1 MKIMYYELIKMLIAY
16 EQNPHAMK
24 KGEHSPDRRELSDK
38 LQSYLNQR
46 FLEDV
51 ETLKKRTATT
61 ITTKEVHRSEEV
73 NQEISLEQRLRK
85 LEANQMK
92 LQKNNNELKE
102 ANSLIMEKLSS
113 SFKFNQQKIDFEVE
127 NLLLIILISIAQIKL
142 TFMLQDMKQKLND
155 LENKI
160 KLVGDEQ
167 KLFHKLQLENNKH
180 TDNQLVSQTDVIKMM
195 KRRLDRHDEELS
207 LVIHN
212 DTGQDAIIDNIKISL
227 DKLREQIQA
236 HDDAMDHLED
246 LQTYLQNNHQECSLK
261 ETLGNILQLNSDNK
275 KLIKQIEIKSRT
287 SGEKEGGMNAGSDD
301 FINSLQKQISIL
313 QLGFEDLKSKIV
325 NVCSSKEKSDMNSN
339 VTQADR
345 KGEPNKSEKLSK
357 QYLPDVN
364 NIIKSFQEC
373 REKLTNLETNFEN
386 VKQDAGN
393 FNDKNMNIE
402 NKMLRIIDQI
412 NTLMIKMV
420 QVEEKTK
427 TLEYKGKDFDC
438 KLSSLESADV
448 YLQEADRMIIEKM
461 SKLEGDLGRSDIRT
475 YIDNNLLQVSKKLH
489 QKYSEVKEQL
499 VQQELNFEKEKNTLE
514 VKIERLSNE
523 TNDHKKVENT
533 LSKNSA
539 SNCNG
544 NSDPA
549 TTNNN
554 NMNLND
560 AFINGTTNSNYSA
573 IIANNETSMVV
584 NQDQVWTA
592 LSELYSA
599 FSKIFSVKEC
609 ISLSSM
615 FARREHCPGE
625 VPGRPV

>member
-1 MKIMYYELIKMLIAY
+1 
-16 EQNPHAMK
+16 
-24 KGEHSPDRRELSDK
+24 
-38 LQSYLNQR
+38 
-46 FLEDV
+46 
-51 ETLKKRTATT
+51 
-61 ITTKEVHRSEEV
+61 
-73 NQEISLEQRLRK
+73 
-85 LEANQMK
+85 
-92 LQKNNNELKE
+92 
-102 ANSLIMEKLSS
+102 
-113 SFKFNQQKIDFEVE
+113 
-127 NLLLIILISIAQIKL
+127 
-142 TFMLQDMKQKLND
+142 MKQKLND

-160 KLVGDEQ
+160 KLLGDEQ

-180 TDNQLVSQTDVIKMM
+180 TDNQLMSQTDIIKMM
-195 KRRLDRHDEELS
+195 KKRLDRHDEELS

-212 DTGQDAIIDNIKISL
+212 DTGQDEIIDNLKTSL
-227 DKLREQIQA
+227 DKLREQMQA
-236 HDDAMDHLED
+236 HDNAMDHLDD

-275 KLIKQIEIKSRT
+275 KLIKQIESKSRT
-287 SGEKEGGMNAGSDD
+287 SGGGKNGEIIGNDGKDD
-301 FINSLQKQISIL
+301 FIISLQKQISIL
-313 QLGFEDLKSKIV
+313 QTGFEDLKSKIV
-325 NVCSSKEKSDMNSN
+325 NVCSTKENADMNSN
-339 VTQADR
+339 VKTAD
-345 KGEPNKSEKLSK
+345 KKEDLNKLEKLSK

-412 NTLMIKMV
+412 NSLMLKMV

-475 YIDNNLLQVSKKLH
+475 YIDENLLQVSKKLD

-499 VQQELNFEKEKNTLE
+499 VRQEMKFEKEKDTLE

-544 NSDPA
+544 NTNLA

-554 NMNLND
+554 YVNLND
-560 AFINGTTNSNYSA
+560 AFINGTTNNNYSA
-573 IIANNETSMVV
+573 IIANDETSMLA

-599 FSKIFSVKEC
+599 FSKINFNQTE
-609 ISLSSM
+609 IMYFNSL
-615 FARREHCPGE
+615 FVRRQHRPGE
-625 VPGRPV
+625 V

>member
-1 MKIMYYELIKMLIAY
+1 
-16 EQNPHAMK
+16 
-24 KGEHSPDRRELSDK
+24 
-38 LQSYLNQR
+38 
-46 FLEDV
+46 
-51 ETLKKRTATT
+51 
-61 ITTKEVHRSEEV
+61 
-73 NQEISLEQRLRK
+73 
-85 LEANQMK
+85 
-92 LQKNNNELKE
+92 
-102 ANSLIMEKLSS
+102 
-113 SFKFNQQKIDFEVE
+113 
-127 NLLLIILISIAQIKL
+127 
-142 TFMLQDMKQKLND
+142 MKQKLND

-180 TDNQLVSQTDVIKMM
+180 TDNQLVSQTDIIKMM

-207 LVIHN
+207 LIIHN
-212 DTGQDAIIDNIKISL
+212 DTGQDEIIDNLKTSL

-236 HDDAMDHLED
+236 HDNAMEHLDD

-287 SGEKEGGMNAGSDD
+287 SGEKEGGMNDGSDD
-301 FINSLQKQISIL
+301 FINSLQKQILIL
-313 QLGFEDLKSKIV
+313 QSGFEDLKSKIV
-325 NVCSSKEKSDMNSN
+325 NVCSTKEKSDMNSN
-339 VTQADR
+339 VKKADR
-345 KGEPNKSEKLSK
+345 EGDPIKSEKISK

-386 VKQDAGN
+386 VKQDAGS

-475 YIDNNLLQVSKKLH
+475 YIDNNLLQVSKKLQ

-499 VQQELNFEKEKNTLE
+499 VQQEVKFEKEKNTLE

-523 TNDHKKVENT
+523 TNDRKKVENT

-549 TTNNN
+549 TTKNNN
-554 NMNLND
+554 NVILND
-560 AFINGTTNSNYSA
+560 AFINGTTNNNYSA

-592 LSELYSA
+592 LGELYSA
-599 FSKIFSVKEC
+599 FSKTSVLTEC
-609 ISLSSM
+609 ISVSDM
-615 FARREHCPGE
+615 FARREHSPGE

>member
-1 MKIMYYELIKMLIAY
+1 
-16 EQNPHAMK
+16 
-24 KGEHSPDRRELSDK
+24 
-38 LQSYLNQR
+38 
-46 FLEDV
+46 
-51 ETLKKRTATT
+51 
-61 ITTKEVHRSEEV
+61 
-73 NQEISLEQRLRK
+73 
-85 LEANQMK
+85 
-92 LQKNNNELKE
+92 
-102 ANSLIMEKLSS
+102 
-113 SFKFNQQKIDFEVE
+113 
-127 NLLLIILISIAQIKL
+127 
-142 TFMLQDMKQKLND
+142 
-155 LENKI
+155 
-160 KLVGDEQ
+160 
-167 KLFHKLQLENNKH
+167 
-180 TDNQLVSQTDVIKMM
+180 
-195 KRRLDRHDEELS
+195 
-207 LVIHN
+207 
-212 DTGQDAIIDNIKISL
+212 
-227 DKLREQIQA
+227 
-236 HDDAMDHLED
+236 
-246 LQTYLQNNHQECSLK
+246 
-261 ETLGNILQLNSDNK
+261 LNSDNK

-287 SGEKEGGMNAGSDD
+287 SGEKEGGINAGSDD

-313 QLGFEDLKSKIV
+313 QSGFEDLKSKIV
-325 NVCSSKEKSDMNSN
+325 NVCSTKDKSDMNSN

-345 KGEPNKSEKLSK
+345 RGEPNKSEKLSK

-427 TLEYKGKDFDC
+427 TLEYKGRDFDC

-544 NSDPA
+544 NSDLA

-560 AFINGTTNSNYSA
+560 AFINGTTNNNYSA

-599 FSKIFSVKEC
+599 FRGSTVLVRSQGA
-609 ISLSSM
+609 LSEQMPDVLGVFRLVDSHGDKPLYKQDAGENYIY
-615 FARREHCPGE
+615 FCHVHGTWYIGTVVGHQLAWVRNCSPGARGARWPGE
-625 VPGRPV
+625 LGGGWEWRHGYSPDSWATDHTIRVQALPDVERIRDMLNKKRPAII

>member
-1 MKIMYYELIKMLIAY
+1 MYYELIKMLIAY
-16 EQNPHAMK
+16 EQNPGAMRK
-24 KGEHSPDRRELSDK
+24 DRRELSDR

-51 ETLKKRTATT
+51 ETLKKRTAAT

-73 NQEISLEQRLRK
+73 NQEFSLEQRLRK

-236 HDDAMDHLED
+236 HDDAMDHLDD
-246 LQTYLQNNHQECSLK
+246 LQTYLQNNHRECSLK

-313 QLGFEDLKSKIV
+313 QSGFEDLKSKIV
-325 NVCSSKEKSDMNSN
+325 NVCSTKEKSDMNSN
-339 VTQADR
+339 VTTADR

-599 FSKIFSVKEC
+599 FSKIFSVREC

>member
-1 MKIMYYELIKMLIAY
+1 M
-16 EQNPHAMK
+16 
-24 KGEHSPDRRELSDK
+24 SR
-38 LQSYLNQR
+38 
-46 FLEDV
+46 
-51 ETLKKRTATT
+51 
-61 ITTKEVHRSEEV
+61 
-73 NQEISLEQRLRK
+73 
-85 LEANQMK
+85 
-92 LQKNNNELKE
+92 
-102 ANSLIMEKLSS
+102 
-113 SFKFNQQKIDFEVE
+113 
-127 NLLLIILISIAQIKL
+127 IKL
-142 TFMLQDMKQKLND
+142 TILLQDMKQKLND

-160 KLVGDEQ
+160 KLLGDEQ

-180 TDNQLVSQTDVIKMM
+180 TDNQLVSQTDIIKMM

-212 DTGQDAIIDNIKISL
+212 DTGQDEIIDNLKTSL
-227 DKLREQIQA
+227 DKLKEQMQA
-236 HDDAMDHLED
+236 HDTAMDHLDD

-261 ETLGNILQLNSDNK
+261 ETLGNILQLNSENK
-275 KLIKQIEIKSRT
+275 KLIKQIESKSRT
-287 SGEKEGGMNAGSDD
+287 SGGGKNGEIIGNDGKED
-301 FINSLQKQISIL
+301 FIISLQKQISIL
-313 QLGFEDLKSKIV
+313 QTGFEDLKSKIV
-325 NVCSSKEKSDMNSN
+325 NVCYSKENAADMN
-339 VTQADR
+339 VHVKTADG
-345 KGEPNKSEKLSK
+345 KEEPNIPEKLSK
-357 QYLPDVN
+357 HYLPDVN
-364 NIIKSFQEC
+364 NVIKTFQEC

-386 VKQDAGN
+386 VRQDAGN
-393 FNDKNMNIE
+393 FNDKNINIE

-412 NTLMIKMV
+412 NSLMLKMV

-427 TLEYKGKDFDC
+427 ILEYKGKDLDC

-475 YIDNNLLQVSKKLH
+475 YIDDNLLQVSKKLD

-499 VQQELNFEKEKNTLE
+499 VQQEMKFGKEKDTLE

-544 NSDPA
+544 NTNPA

-554 NMNLND
+554 NTVNLND
-560 AFINGTTNSNYSA
+560 AFINGTTNNNYNE
-573 IIANNETSMVV
+573 IIAHNENSMVE

-599 FSKIFSVKEC
+599 FSKKFP
-609 ISLSSM
+609 LT
-615 FARREHCPGE
+615 
-625 VPGRPV
+625 

>member
-1 MKIMYYELIKMLIAY
+1 M
-16 EQNPHAMK
+16 
-24 KGEHSPDRRELSDK
+24 
-38 LQSYLNQR
+38 
-46 FLEDV
+46 
-51 ETLKKRTATT
+51 
-61 ITTKEVHRSEEV
+61 
-73 NQEISLEQRLRK
+73 
-85 LEANQMK
+85 
-92 LQKNNNELKE
+92 
-102 ANSLIMEKLSS
+102 
-113 SFKFNQQKIDFEVE
+113 
-127 NLLLIILISIAQIKL
+127 SIIKL
-142 TFMLQDMKQKLND
+142 TSLLQDMKQKLND

-160 KLVGDEQ
+160 KLLGDEQ

-180 TDNQLVSQTDVIKMM
+180 TDNQLVSQTDIIKMM
-195 KRRLDRHDEELS
+195 KKRLDRNDEELS

-212 DTGQDAIIDNIKISL
+212 DTGQDEIIDNLKTSL
-227 DKLREQIQA
+227 DKLREQMQV
-236 HDDAMDHLED
+236 HDNAMDHLDD

-275 KLIKQIEIKSRT
+275 KLIKQIESKSRT
-287 SGEKEGGMNAGSDD
+287 SGGGKNGEIIGNDGKDD
-301 FINSLQKQISIL
+301 FIISLQKQISIL
-313 QLGFEDLKSKIV
+313 QTGFEDLKSKIV
-325 NVCSSKEKSDMNSN
+325 NVCSTKENADMNLN
-339 VTQADR
+339 VKKAD
-345 KGEPNKSEKLSK
+345 KKEDLNKPEKLSK

-412 NTLMIKMV
+412 NSLMLKMV

-475 YIDNNLLQVSKKLH
+475 YIDENLLQVSKKLD

-499 VQQELNFEKEKNTLE
+499 VRQEMKFEQEKDTLE

-544 NSDPA
+544 NTNLA

-554 NMNLND
+554 YVNLND
-560 AFINGTTNSNYSA
+560 AFINGTTNNNYSA
-573 IIANNETSMVV
+573 IIANDETSMLAS
-584 NQDQVWTA
+584 QDQVWTA

-599 FSKIFSVKEC
+599 FSKRYILKE
-609 ISLSSM
+609 IMYFDSL
-615 FARREHCPGE
+615 FARREHSSGE
-625 VPGRPV
+625 VRGPRVRGDAGRARRVQAGGQPRRQAAVQAGRRRELHLLLVRIANISDVM

>member
-1 MKIMYYELIKMLIAY
+1 
-16 EQNPHAMK
+16 
-24 KGEHSPDRRELSDK
+24 
-38 LQSYLNQR
+38 
-46 FLEDV
+46 
-51 ETLKKRTATT
+51 
-61 ITTKEVHRSEEV
+61 
-73 NQEISLEQRLRK
+73 
-85 LEANQMK
+85 
-92 LQKNNNELKE
+92 
-102 ANSLIMEKLSS
+102 
-113 SFKFNQQKIDFEVE
+113 
-127 NLLLIILISIAQIKL
+127 
-142 TFMLQDMKQKLND
+142 MKQKLND

-180 TDNQLVSQTDVIKMM
+180 TDNQLVSQTDIIKMM

-207 LVIHN
+207 LIIHN
-212 DTGQDAIIDNIKISL
+212 DTGQDEIIDNLKTSL

-236 HDDAMDHLED
+236 HDNAMEHLDD

-287 SGEKEGGMNAGSDD
+287 SGEKEGGMNDGSDD
-301 FINSLQKQISIL
+301 FINSLQKQILIL
-313 QLGFEDLKSKIV
+313 QSGFEDLKSKIV
-325 NVCSSKEKSDMNSN
+325 NVCSTKEKSDMNSN
-339 VTQADR
+339 VKTADR
-345 KGEPNKSEKLSK
+345 EGEPIKSEKISK

-386 VKQDAGN
+386 VKQDAGS

-499 VQQELNFEKEKNTLE
+499 VQQEVKFEKEKNTLE

-523 TNDHKKVENT
+523 TNDRKKVENT

-554 NMNLND
+554 NNVNLND
-560 AFINGTTNSNYSA
+560 AFINGTTNNNYSA

-592 LSELYSA
+592 LGELYSA
-599 FSKIFSVKEC
+599 FSKTSVLTEC
-609 ISLSSM
+609 ISVSDM

>member
-1 MKIMYYELIKMLIAY
+1 
-16 EQNPHAMK
+16 
-24 KGEHSPDRRELSDK
+24 
-38 LQSYLNQR
+38 
-46 FLEDV
+46 
-51 ETLKKRTATT
+51 
-61 ITTKEVHRSEEV
+61 
-73 NQEISLEQRLRK
+73 
-85 LEANQMK
+85 
-92 LQKNNNELKE
+92 
-102 ANSLIMEKLSS
+102 
-113 SFKFNQQKIDFEVE
+113 
-127 NLLLIILISIAQIKL
+127 
-142 TFMLQDMKQKLND
+142 MKQKLND

-180 TDNQLVSQTDVIKMM
+180 TDNQLVSQTDIIKMM

-207 LVIHN
+207 LIIHN
-212 DTGQDAIIDNIKISL
+212 DTGQDEIIDNLKTSL

-236 HDDAMDHLED
+236 HDTAMDHLDD

-287 SGEKEGGMNAGSDD
+287 SGEKEGGMNDGSDD
-301 FINSLQKQISIL
+301 FINSLQKQILIL
-313 QLGFEDLKSKIV
+313 QSGFEDLKFKIV
-325 NVCSSKEKSDMNSN
+325 NVCSTKEKSDMNSN
-339 VTQADR
+339 VKTADR
-345 KGEPNKSEKLSK
+345 EGEPIKSEKISK

-386 VKQDAGN
+386 VKQDAGS

-461 SKLEGDLGRSDIRT
+461 SKLEGDLGQSDIRT
-475 YIDNNLLQVSKKLH
+475 YIDNNLLQVSKKLQ

-499 VQQELNFEKEKNTLE
+499 VQQEVKFEKEKNTLE

-523 TNDHKKVENT
+523 TNDRKKVENT

-554 NMNLND
+554 NNVNLND
-560 AFINGTTNSNYSA
+560 AFINGTTNNNYSA

-592 LSELYSA
+592 LGELYSA
-599 FSKIFSVKEC
+599 FSKTSVLTEC
-609 ISLSSM
+609 ISVSDM

>member
-1 MKIMYYELIKMLIAY
+1 M
-16 EQNPHAMK
+16 
-24 KGEHSPDRRELSDK
+24 
-38 LQSYLNQR
+38 
-46 FLEDV
+46 
-51 ETLKKRTATT
+51 
-61 ITTKEVHRSEEV
+61 
-73 NQEISLEQRLRK
+73 
-85 LEANQMK
+85 
-92 LQKNNNELKE
+92 
-102 ANSLIMEKLSS
+102 
-113 SFKFNQQKIDFEVE
+113 
-127 NLLLIILISIAQIKL
+127 SIIKL
-142 TFMLQDMKQKLND
+142 TSLLQDMKQKLND

-160 KLVGDEQ
+160 KLLGDEQ

-180 TDNQLVSQTDVIKMM
+180 TDNQLVSQTDIIKMM
-195 KRRLDRHDEELS
+195 KKRLDRNDEELS

-212 DTGQDAIIDNIKISL
+212 DTGQDEIIDNLKTSL
-227 DKLREQIQA
+227 DKLREQMQA
-236 HDDAMDHLED
+236 HDNAMDHLDD

-275 KLIKQIEIKSRT
+275 KLIKQIESKSRI
-287 SGEKEGGMNAGSDD
+287 SGGGKNGEIIGNDGKDD
-301 FINSLQKQISIL
+301 FIISLQKQISIL
-313 QLGFEDLKSKIV
+313 QTGFEDLKSKIV
-325 NVCSSKEKSDMNSN
+325 NVCSTKENADMNSN
-339 VTQADR
+339 AKRAAD
-345 KGEPNKSEKLSK
+345 KKEDLNKPEKLSK

-412 NTLMIKMV
+412 NSLMLKMV

-475 YIDNNLLQVSKKLH
+475 YIDENLLQVSKKLD

-499 VQQELNFEKEKNTLE
+499 VRQEMKFEKEKDTLE

-544 NSDPA
+544 NTNLA

-554 NMNLND
+554 YVNLND
-560 AFINGTTNSNYSA
+560 AFINGTTNNNYSA
-573 IIANNETSMVV
+573 IIANDETSMLAS
-584 NQDQVWTA
+584 QDQVWTA

-599 FSKIFSVKEC
+599 FSKRYILKE
-609 ISLSSM
+609 IMYFNSL
-615 FARREHCPGE
+615 FARREHSPGE
-625 VPGRPV
+625 VRGPRV